1 MARKSLTRS
10 PSGQDQPR
18 PFEVAIQI
26 LAIGAAI
33 AIVVSLGAG
42 IYHGLK
48 RHDIPFSFAFL
59 FQTSGLHLT
68 EGLTLDWSRGL
79 ALTPFASTDSNL
91 QALVLGLYNTIK
103 VALTG
108 IVLSTLLGLLVGAG
122 RVSLNWMLSR
132 VCLCFVELVRNTPL
146 LIQLFFWYFA
156 VVLQLPPL
164 RAAAHW
170 YGTIIS
176 RQGIYT
182 PAFTVS
188 TSWPLFWPGVLASIL
203 LFGGAIWAF
212 SRKRNFGRSA
222 PLVAAV
228 IIAAGWLAASAWKG
242 APLVPDIPVAS
253 RFRASGGIPFS
264 PEFSAILLALVVYTS
279 AFIAEIVRG
288 SIEAVSGGQWMA
300 AYALGLKRRQ
310 SMSSVILPQ
319 AFRVMVPP
327 LVNQYLNLAKNTSL
341 AIAIGF
347 PDLFNIY
354 GTIANQTGRSMEG
367 ILIVMLAYL
376 VINWLISLFMNL
388 YNRRLLA
395 RGWR

>member
-1 MARKSLTRS
+1 MARNPRIPGSA
-10 PSGQDQPR
+10 GQGRAR
-18 PFEVAIQI
+18 PFEIAIQI
-26 LAIGAAI
+26 VAVGVAV
-33 AIVVSLGAG
+33 AIVAGLGAS
-42 IYHGLK
+42 IYHGLE
-48 RHDIPFSFAFL
+48 RHNIPFSFAFL
-59 FQTSGLHLT
+59 LQTSGLHLT
-68 EGLTLDWSRGL
+68 EGLTLDWSHGL
-79 ALTPFASTDSNL
+79 ALRPFASTDSNL

-108 IVLSTLLGLLVGAG
+108 IVLSTVLGLLVGAG

-132 VCLCFVELVRNTPL
+132 ICLGFVELIRNTPL

-182 PAFTVS
+182 PAFAVS
-188 TSWPLFWPGVLASIL
+188 SSWPLFWPAVLASIL
-203 LFGGAIWAF
+203 LFGGALWAF
-212 SRKRNFGRSA
+212 AGKRRFGRAA
-222 PLVAAV
+222 PLAAV
-228 IIAAGWLAASAWKG
+228 VAIAAAWLAASAWKG
-242 APLVPDIPVAS
+242 APLSLDVPVAS

-310 SMSSVILPQ
+310 SMTSVILPQ

-376 VINWLISLFMNL
+376 LINWLISLFMNL